1 MSTPRAER
9 LLAQEREWWRRVA
22 LLPWRPGRVFAAL
35 RDGGEEAL
43 DALQEPVAAVAF
55 LAGISL
61 FLSTGTAA
69 RLYDSGQ
76 FDPLLVAVQAVVAGA
91 LVALQNY
98 WLGGA
103 ALLLGLRGLGSDT
116 RYRVARQLVGFSTVP
131 FALSLALVWPVRIG
145 LFGEDLFRS
154 GGSDEGAGGDVFRG
168 IDAALVVWAFWL
180 ALVGVRTVE
189 RCSWLRALAA
199 AGVAGGLLV
208 LLALAAFLA

>member
-1 MSTPRAER
+1 MSARAEGLPR
-9 LLAQEREWWRRVA
+9 SQAEWWRQVA

-43 DALQEPVAAVAF
+43 DALQEPVTAVAF
-55 LAGISL
+55 LAGVSL
-61 FLSTGTAA
+61 FLSTGTAG

-76 FDPLLVAVQAVVAGA
+76 YDPLLVAVQAVVAGA

-103 ALLLGLRGLGSDT
+103 ALLLGLRGLGSDA
-116 RYRVARQLVGFSTVP
+116 RYRLARQVVGFSTSP
-131 FALSLALVWPVRIG
+131 FVLSLALVWPVRIG

-154 GGSDEGAGGDVFRG
+154 GGSDEGPGGDVFRG

-189 RCSWLRALAA
+189 GCSWPRALAA

-208 LLALAAFLA
+208 LLALAALLA